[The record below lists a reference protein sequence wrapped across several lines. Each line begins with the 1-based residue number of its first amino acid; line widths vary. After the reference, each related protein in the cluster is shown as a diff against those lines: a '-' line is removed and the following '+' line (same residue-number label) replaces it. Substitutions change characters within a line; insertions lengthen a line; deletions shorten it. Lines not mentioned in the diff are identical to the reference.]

1 MWFTKE
7 LFQNIKPPKQK
18 LKYWTEVNSE
28 KPSIVCTPLFGELCA
43 SSSSSMDRENFFLGD
58 LIQNTA
64 LHISPRPML
73 YSTKK
78 HKKKK
83 RKFSNDIDYCL
94 GISAP
99 IT

>member
-43 SSSSSMDRENFFLGD
+43 SSSSSMDRENFFFRRP
-58 LIQNTA
+58 NTE
-64 LHISPRPML
+64 H
-73 YSTKK
+73 STSHFPTTYVVFHQKAQK
-78 HKKKK
+78 EEKEFLK
-83 RKFSNDIDYCL
+83 
-94 GISAP
+94 
-99 IT
+99 